1 MASSYSASLS
11 SLGTIS
17 RSPYQEKKAPP
28 DHRFSGDCPIVPP
41 PATLYRYCQNRLNI
55 VRNRLL
61 LFWTI
66 CVYQVC
72 YAPVM
77 RIYLRLSTRE
87 SYVNPPSSSKQHHHK
102 RVTAYT
108 RALPVS
114 NVFVPAMAIASNAS
128 GFYDMMDTVFGT

>member
-28 DHRFSGDCPIVPP
+28 DHRFLGDCPIVPP
-41 PATLYRYCQNRLNI
+41 PATLCRYCQNRLNI
-55 VRNRLL
+55 VRSRLL

-72 YAPVM
+72 YAPAM
-77 RIYLRLSTRE
+77 RIYLRLSAGVSRGDSTFLTKTALLQLRD
-87 SYVNPPSSSKQHHHK
+87 SVHSGPGRVKRFRSSNDP
-102 RVTAYT
+102 RI
-108 RALPVS
+108 PC
-114 NVFVPAMAIASNAS
+114 
-128 GFYDMMDTVFGT
+128 FGLL

>member
-28 DHRFSGDCPIVPP
+28 DHRFLGDCPIVPP
-41 PATLYRYCQNRLNI
+41 PATLCRYCQNRLNI

-108 RALPVS
+108 RAL
-114 NVFVPAMAIASNAS
+114 
-128 GFYDMMDTVFGT
+128 